1 MDIYVVRA
9 GDTIDSIA
17 QKLETDPEQLIYD
30 NQLVYP
36 YELAVGQALFCECCN
51 AERNT
56 GGAEDMTATQ
66 NDFVRCR
73 NATRAISV
81 SGYAY
86 PFISPWVQVVKAWV
100 CPRVNTALP

>member
-36 YELAVGQALFCECCN
+36 YELAVGQALF
-51 AERNT
+51 
-56 GGAEDMTATQ
+56 
-66 NDFVRCR
+66 
-73 NATRAISV
+73 V
-81 SGYAY
+81 SAAMRSGIQAA
-86 PFISPWVQVVKAWV
+86 QK
-100 CPRVNTALP
+100 T